1 MSQVKAPREFKFV
14 GAFSRKRRRR
24 DGTAPGSIDFVG
36 PTSRAKT
43 RAATSPASTPK
54 PQNEPAPVEPA
65 TPPSSS
71 KSGEAREGSQE
82 NDAENTAPAAQAQAQ
97 APEIQVPLAATPL
110 VCPEAA
116 NPFDHDMMINEG
128 LNSGGDIDWTYSSL
142 MNPFLDTGPSFMA
155 PFDQTNNTQL
165 PVYFGSDIPL
175 IQLGDT
181 PSTDNSPQNTFIGPQ
196 LPPNETDGTTGEYDP
211 NAQPQTMDEAV
222 LPLLNAHAAPSNI
235 SDTITQL
242 LTRYD
247 REFCVMPLTHDF
259 AANPFRFDAETG
271 RGSQLLLHCILAL
284 SYKHINRDTGSCAG
298 EAKMHKKKALQM
310 LKDMEGVSQASPMEA
325 TFLDAVLI
333 LMTLDCAT
341 SAHGPWTWYLK
352 RAHKMIQAAEF
363 CNMQKTPRMQA
374 RIEMLVWWDVT
385 LALTSRQG
393 CVLSESTIISLFN
406 HDKTSDETFYSVSGC
421 PEALFR
427 HMIRLGSYAREFELI
442 SNMTCAKFDMEHVL
456 GVEKEIREWTDPEYG
471 DLPDQLVSD
480 TSTSQG
486 CDIGDV
492 AHYKEDLHHCAEA
505 WRYGLLIYI
514 GRVFKWQRDQP
525 APSILGFLA
534 RKTLNHVTSCR
545 YSSMLQKQLLL
556 PVFLAGCET
565 TDEHLRQAART
576 YCSWWNERTR
586 YDMFLTANALLEE
599 VWADDTSNSWWGSVI
614 DQKSRSNANS
624 GDSRQYLFG

>member
-54 PQNEPAPVEPA
+54 PQNEAAPVEPA

-71 KSGEAREGSQE
+71 KSGEAREESQE
-82 NDAENTAPAAQAQAQ
+82 NDIGNNTPTAQ
-97 APEIQVPLAATPL
+97 APEIQAPLAATPI

-165 PVYFGSDIPL
+165 PLYFGPDIPL

-196 LPPNETDGTTGEYDP
+196 LPPNETDSTTGDFDP
-211 NAQPQTMDEAV
+211 NAQPQTIDEPN
-222 LPLLNAHAAPSNI
+222 L
-235 SDTITQL
+235 D
-242 LTRYD
+242 D

-333 LMTLDCAT
+333 LMTLD
-341 SAHGPWTWYLK
+341 
-352 RAHKMIQAAEF
+352 AAEF

-480 TSTSQG
+480 TSASQG

-534 RKTLNHVTSCR
+534 RKALNHVASCR

-599 VWADDTSNSWWGSVI
+599 VWADDSANSWWGSVI
-614 DQKSRSNANS
+614 DQKSRSNVNS

>member
-1 MSQVKAPREFKFV
+1 MSQPQPQAQAQVKAPREFKFV
-14 GAFSRKRRRR
+14 GAYSRKRRRR
-24 DGTAPGSIDFVG
+24 NGTG
-36 PTSRAKT
+36 PTGPKST
-43 RAATSPASTPK
+43 AAVASTPRS
-54 PQNEPAPVEPA
+54 AP
-65 TPPSSS
+65 T
-71 KSGEAREGSQE
+71 
-82 NDAENTAPAAQAQAQ
+82 PAAPNSSPKVANGKEESKDKSQQGS
-97 APEIQVPLAATPL
+97 PPVVTHPPDVQVPPPDTPMI
-110 VCPEAA
+110 CEETA
-116 NPFDHDMMINEG
+116 NPVDSEMMLHPVTEG
-128 LNSGGDIDWTYSSL
+128 MSQGNDIDWSYSSL
-142 MNPFLDTGPSFMA
+142 MNPFFDPGPSFVA
-155 PFDQTNNTQL
+155 PFDQMNGHQQL
-165 PVYFGSDIPL
+165 PLYFGPDIPFV
-175 IQLGDT
+175 QLDE
-181 PSTDNSPQNTFIGPQ
+181 SSSADNSPHDNFIGPT
-196 LPPNETDGTTGEYDP
+196 LPNETNGANVDCDSGG
-211 NAQPQTMDEAV
+211 QPSTIDEIV
-222 LPLLNAHAAPSNI
+222 LPSLSSQEAPCNI
-235 SDTITQL
+235 SLTITQL

-247 REFCVMPLTHDF
+247 QEFCVMPLTHDF
-259 AANPFRFDAETG
+259 DANPFRFDAETG

-284 SYKHINRDTGSCAG
+284 SYKHINRDTGSCAS

-310 LKDMEGVSQASPMEA
+310 LRDMEGTSQASPIEA

-352 RAHKMIQAAEF
+352 RAHKMIQATEAL
-363 CNMQKTPRMQA
+363 NVKKTPRMQA

-406 HDKTSDETFYSVSGC
+406 HDKSSNETFYSVSGC

-427 HMIRLGSYAREFELI
+427 HMIRLGSYAREFELVT
-442 SNMTCAKFDMEHVL
+442 NMTCVKFDMGPVL

-471 DLPDQLVSD
+471 DLPDQIVAD
-480 TSTSQG
+480 TPPSEG
-486 CDIGDV
+486 CDIGEV

-514 GRVFKWQRDQP
+514 CRVFKWQRDQP
-525 APSILGFLA
+525 APPILGFLA

-565 TDEHLRQAART
+565 KDEHLRQVART

-599 VWADDTSNSWWGSVI
+599 VWSNETLNSWWGSII
-614 DQKSRSNANS
+614 DQKSRSNVGT
-624 GDSRQYLFG
+624 GDARQYLFG

>member
-1 MSQVKAPREFKFV
+1 MSAVKPPREFKFV

-36 PTSRAKT
+36 PTT
-43 RAATSPASTPK
+43 RSKQAATSTPK
-54 PQNEPAPVEPA
+54 PQSEAVVAEPA
-65 TPPSSS
+65 TPP
-71 KSGEAREGSQE
+71 KSADGNSEGQDKS
-82 NDAENTAPAAQAQAQ
+82 AENTTPPAVEATETEAQA
-97 APEIQVPLAATPL
+97 PLAATP
-110 VCPEAA
+110 VIPHENA
-116 NPFDHDMMINEG
+116 NPFDHDMMMGEG
-128 LNSGGDIDWTYSSL
+128 MNSGSDIDWTYSSL
-142 MNPFLDTGPSFMA
+142 MNPFIDTGPSFMA
-155 PFDQTNNTQL
+155 PFDQVNGQL
-165 PVYFGSDIPL
+165 PIYFGPDMPL
-175 IQLGDT
+175 IQLGDSS
-181 PSTDNSPQNTFIGPQ
+181 STDNSPENHFIGPQ
-196 LPPNETDGTTGEYDP
+196 LPNETDGTASEFAA
-211 NAQPQTMDEAV
+211 NAQSQAIEEPV
-222 LPLLNAHAAPSNI
+222 LPLLNSHAAPSNI
-235 SDTITQL
+235 SDTIAQL

-247 REFCVMPLTHDF
+247 QEFCVMPLTHDF

-310 LKDMEGVSQASPMEA
+310 LKDMEGVSQASPIEA

-333 LMTLDCAT
+333 LMTLD
-341 SAHGPWTWYLK
+341 

-363 CNMQKTPRMQA
+363 CNMKKTPRMQA

-480 TSTSQG
+480 TTG

-565 TDEHLRQAART
+565 SDEHLRQAART

-599 VWADDTSNSWWGSVI
+599 VWADEAVDSWWGSVI
-614 DQKSRSNANS
+614 DQKSRSNVNS
-624 GDSRQYLFG
+624 GEGRQYLFG